1 MVDLKNKHF
10 RPVRRSEKLT
20 TGGEKMK
27 TYEIQVME
35 NGRYEAIKFQ
45 DKENFFTTKSEAER
59 EMNNYQNRYPYKL
72 RLRVEEA
79 TK

>member
-1 MVDLKNKHF
+1 
-10 RPVRRSEKLT
+10 
-20 TGGEKMK
+20 MK

-59 EMNNYQNRYPYKL
+59 EMNNYQNRFPYKL
-72 RLRVEEA
+72 RLRVQEA